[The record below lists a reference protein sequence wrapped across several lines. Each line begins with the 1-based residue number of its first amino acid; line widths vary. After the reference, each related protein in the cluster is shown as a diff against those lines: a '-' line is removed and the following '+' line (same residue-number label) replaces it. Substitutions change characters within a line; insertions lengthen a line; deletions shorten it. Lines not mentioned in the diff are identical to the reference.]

1 MKTQN
6 PSTSLGEGR
15 DVAPS
20 LAHPSQKQYLV
31 VYTEDL
37 THLHQSERIHD
48 DPRVFDSAALKT
60 VDDHAPNLHGPSR
73 SGHAK
78 KLPSVRTG
86 PLEAGHHLV
95 ALGNLLFDREVQ
107 VGKSSPHTAQN
118 IFQPFQAWALAGKRN
133 LLYYILQANCTA
145 ESI

>member
-37 THLHQSERIHD
+37 THLMGRDPLNVQLLERPSD
-48 DPRVFDSAALKT
+48 LAL
-60 VDDHAPNLHGPSR
+60 LLLR
-73 SGHAK
+73 SIPVMDG
-78 KLPSVRTG
+78 
-86 PLEAGHHLV
+86 AGRDL
-95 ALGNLLFDREVQ
+95 
-107 VGKSSPHTAQN
+107 K
-118 IFQPFQAWALAGKRN
+118 
-133 LLYYILQANCTA
+133 
-145 ESI
+145 